1 MEWTGDW
8 GYHQSL
14 KALFTGD
21 QMSSKAISF
30 LALEKGASQEKADPT
45 MGIRYPNPEAFVR
58 TKTIVE
64 YELHSH
70 TMWPGTSHNPSGT
83 QLFHSENVDDK
94 L

>member
-21 QMSSKAISF
+21 QMISKAISF

-45 MGIRYPNPEAFVR
+45 MGIRYPNPEALVR